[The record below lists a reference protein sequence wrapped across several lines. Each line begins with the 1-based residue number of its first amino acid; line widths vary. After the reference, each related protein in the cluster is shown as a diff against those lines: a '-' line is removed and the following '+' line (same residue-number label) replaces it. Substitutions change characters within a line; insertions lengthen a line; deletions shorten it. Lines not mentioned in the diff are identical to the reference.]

1 MVVAALHAAT
11 RDDPQDAHAVY
22 DLLRFLTFALDIPL
36 AIVTLLS
43 GLTLALTSAWRIFGD
58 RWLTTKLALYLATV
72 TLGVAVLGP
81 SIDTM
86 LDVTE
91 TSSPGR
97 ARCGG
102 SPSNCPPRRPR
113 CCSQP
118 QRSACSSPAEA
129 RAGGSLGH
137 EGSRM
142 TNPDLWAIAMLI
154 SGGLFAGG
162 VASIAWERLP
172 AWRATELAD
181 FRVAFAHTLR
191 RVDRLQPA
199 LLVVCLVA
207 TIGFAFNV
215 DGASQL
221 LALLAAASFLA
232 VLVGSGAL
240 LVPVQRRLVSSSPE
254 LPSREAERL
263 RSDKVTSS
271 SGRAQGEVR
280 LPRRSEIPRR
290 RPRPGT
296 KRVRQ
301 LGHGRARAST
311 VRDVKQAGLQREH
324 ARVCPRVPARPSL
337 VFPS

>member
-1 MVVAALHAAT
+1 VSSEGDHREYTGQPERALRAGLEAWHASNRRHRLSGSRRKAVLTLHIVAALGLLGASTVMVVAALHAAT

-22 DLLRFLTFALDIPL
+22 DLLRLLTFALDIPL

-129 RAGGSLGH
+129 RAGGSRGH
-137 EGSRM
+137 EGSR
-142 TNPDLWAIAMLI
+142 A
-154 SGGLFAGG
+154 
-162 VASIAWERLP
+162 
-172 AWRATELAD
+172 
-181 FRVAFAHTLR
+181 
-191 RVDRLQPA
+191 
-199 LLVVCLVA
+199 
-207 TIGFAFNV
+207 
-215 DGASQL
+215 
-221 LALLAAASFLA
+221 
-232 VLVGSGAL
+232 
-240 LVPVQRRLVSSSPE
+240 
-254 LPSREAERL
+254 RE
-263 RSDKVTSS
+263 
-271 SGRAQGEVR
+271 
-280 LPRRSEIPRR
+280 
-290 RPRPGT
+290 
-296 KRVRQ
+296 
-301 LGHGRARAST
+301 
-311 VRDVKQAGLQREH
+311 
-324 ARVCPRVPARPSL
+324 
-337 VFPS
+337 